1 MIERKAPLSGGIETY
16 IDMVEREMEG
26 GVSIQFPPDVLTY
39 LRHGHLGGLV
49 EVEEEID
56 VHDLADD

>member
-1 MIERKAPLSGGIETY
+1 MVERKAPLSGGIETY

-26 GVSIQFPPDVLTY
+26 GVYVQFPLDLTD
-39 LRHGHLGGLV
+39 LQETGGLD

-56 VHDLADD
+56 VHDPYD

>member
-1 MIERKAPLSGGIETY
+1 L
-16 IDMVEREMEG
+16 
-26 GVSIQFPPDVLTY
+26 DVLTE